1 MKYYA
6 TFKANGGSTYNA
18 KPYEYTNKASAIR
31 DIRSIVYSNHL
42 QQPCNRS
49 TYCVYDGNGI
59 CIASGALN
67 DRGWWSVNREEIGT
81 KICDAPTQEED

>member
-6 TFKANGGSTYNA
+6 TFRANNGSAYNA
-18 KPYEYTNKASAIR
+18 KSYEYTNKAEAIR
-31 DIRSIVYSNHL
+31 DIRSLVSSNHFA
-42 QQPCNRS
+42 QPCNRS
-49 TYCVYDGNGI
+49 TYEVHDRNGI

-81 KICDAPTQEED
+81 KICDAPAED